1 MPRRD
6 KPLGATLGWHR
17 LATRYPFVTQWL
29 RLRQDRVR
37 IDSKGDFTFTYREAP
52 DAVAIVPVTKD
63 KKIVLVRQYR
73 YTVDDWC
80 LEVPAGGT
88 HDRTGIPLLEV
99 ALEELHEEIG
109 ATCERERLIPVA
121 VTYTVNAISDEKLH
135 IFLALD
141 VELKDQPQLEDTE
154 LLSVQPMPVTEA
166 IDMARSG
173 KIKDGQSALAIL
185 LCEDLLRHHGYL

>member
-1 MPRRD
+1 MSKRD
-6 KPLGATLGWHR
+6 KPLGATLGWKR

-37 IDSKGDFTFTYREAP
+37 IEDKGDFTFTYREAP
-52 DAVAIVPVTKD
+52 DAVAVVPVTRD
-63 KKIVLVRQYR
+63 RKIVLVRQYR

-88 HDRTGIPLLEV
+88 HDRTGIPLEEV

-109 ATCERERLIPVA
+109 ATCERARLIPVA

-135 IFLALD
+135 LFLALD
-141 VELKDQPQLEDTE
+141 VELVARPQPEDTE
-154 LLSVQPMPVTEA
+154 LLSVEAMPVAEA
-166 IDMARSG
+166 LDMARLG
-173 KIKDGQSALAIL
+173 KIKDSQSALSIL
-185 LCEDLLRHHGYL
+185 LCEDLLRQYGYL

>member
-1 MPRRD
+1 MSKRN
-6 KPLGATLGWHR
+6 KSLGATLGWKR

-37 IDSKGDFTFTYREAP
+37 IDGKGDFTFTYREAP
-52 DAVAIVPVTKD
+52 DSVAVVPVTKD
-63 KKIVLVRQYR
+63 GKIVLVRQYR

-88 HDRTGIPLLEV
+88 HDRTGVPIEEV

-135 IFLALD
+135 VFLALD
-141 VELKDQPQLEDTE
+141 VDLADRPQPEDTE
-154 LLSVQPMPVTEA
+154 LLSVQVMPVAEA

-173 KIKDGQSALAIL
+173 KIQDGQSALAIL
-185 LCEDLLRHHGYL
+185 LCENLLRHYGYI